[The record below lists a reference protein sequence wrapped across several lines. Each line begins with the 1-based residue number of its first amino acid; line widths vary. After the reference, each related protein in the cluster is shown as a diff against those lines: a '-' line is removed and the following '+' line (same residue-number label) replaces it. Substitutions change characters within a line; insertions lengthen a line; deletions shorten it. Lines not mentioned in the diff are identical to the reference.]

1 MPALHKADKPEGT
14 ETWAWQ
20 AWISSRNFWRSV
32 LTLLW
37 ALCSGIEVKHGQ
49 YGQSLDICNYFFFL
63 CVDLVTLYYTAC
75 SGLCYAD
82 CSKWV
87 CCWCYELGTNISNWV
102 ASVLER
108 CVCVC
113 FVLFFIIRNF
123 SMAILRFGFCF
134 LLTASFHHQHL
145 FMFLTFQMASYTC
158 SEIAANAV
166 GLVRR

>member
-1 MPALHKADKPEGT
+1 MNKSINKYIYKYTFFPIQSTSHP
-14 ETWAWQ
+14 
-20 AWISSRNFWRSV
+20 FW
-32 LTLLW
+32 
-37 ALCSGIEVKHGQ
+37 LCSELCAVGLRSSTDNMVNPLTSAI
-49 YGQSLDICNYFFFL
+49 IFFFL
-63 CVDLVTLYYTAC
+63 CVDLVTLHYTAY

-108 CVCVC
+108 GVCVW
-113 FVLFFIIRNF
+113 FVLSFIIRNF

-134 LLTASFHHQHL
+134 LLTACFHHQHL
-145 FMFLTFQMASYTC
+145 FMFLTFQMASYPC
-158 SEIAANAV
+158 SEIAANGV